1 MNENADYSNR
11 SHIKRPATRTDGPW
25 DGASSRGAQDPRLT
39 EVVVEPE
46 YREFSANGYGG
57 APFSPWPLF
66 ETVARRWFSL
76 ALAGC
81 AMAVLAFLAGTM
93 LWQTR
98 YTASAQLLR
107 FDTPNNSELFKPRQ
121 LSEQTFASILRS
133 PELLRDVSALTKPP
147 SSPERLASSLAIVP
161 EKNSDV
167 VTASIT
173 AFNRQSAVDIANL
186 FANEAVR
193 FSRQLQVNEAR
204 AANIYYTNQ
213 LADLDR
219 ERGALVSHLQQSVR
233 ETVRSGVGPVQFGDR
248 FMNALTEKLQ
258 AAREDLV
265 GLLANYTEIHPLV
278 RAQHARIDELQK
290 QLERMA
296 TNTTATAAAG
306 SGVPGPLS
314 QSSTNSLPVNER
326 GSEFEVLRA
335 QLQALETRRSQ
346 LLTRQR
352 EAELFQKDPPGYCQL
367 FAPATEK
374 NAVVR
379 DRRPKIIFLAAF
391 GGMMGVVGAALLL
404 LGIEFMDERLKTGTD
419 VKRVTRLPL
428 LATLGNLH
436 RIDQTAQENWA
447 FRTWTALQNRLSI
460 SPNHGLVCGMISARP
475 REGRTTWI
483 SLLAQAASQCGFRVL
498 TIGTLANSEP
508 ANGDGEDFHDRRQDG
523 DPNSPNGMALTTH
536 VLSTPTLVTEQL
548 TGSNPQPFV
557 HIPLP
562 GWVWNL
568 ERRKEWQTA
577 LNQWSRIENIVILVE
592 LPPASTSEAV
602 LLAENLPN
610 LIWLTRSGKATAHE
624 SHTHL
629 ETLRNAR
636 CRLVGAVLN
645 RETAPPIKNRF
656 QRWLGCAVILMG
668 LCFCNVRAAEGDSPV
683 AAGAPAADAP
693 STNLSFSAAPAQRGA
708 WQQHLTLGPGDVLN
722 IGLFGQPELSRTDVF
737 IGPDGRVS
745 YLQAQDILATGL
757 TVDEL
762 RAKLDEELAKYYRTP
777 RTIITPTGF
786 HSKKYYVLGKVVSR
800 GVFTLERPLTIVEA
814 VARAKGLETGLLP
827 DNRSMMDLADLQR
840 SFVMRQGKRLP
851 VSLEKLFQEGDLSQ
865 NVALEPEDYLYFA
878 SANLR
883 QIFVLGEV
891 NLPGPLAFTGN
902 QTVVGAIAAR
912 GGFNQRAYKGRV
924 LVIRGSLNHPQ
935 TFVVDVWKTAE
946 GRAFDFKL
954 QPKDI
959 VYVNY
964 RPFIRA
970 EELLDLGI
978 TAFLQAAI
986 VEWTG
991 LHIDP
996 RQTQ

>member
-1 MNENADYSNR
+1 MNDKAEYSNR
-11 SHIKRPATRTDGPW
+11 SHIKRPAPGGGPW
-25 DGASSRGAQDPRLT
+25 DGAPSRGAEEPRLA
-39 EVVVEPE
+39 EVMYEPE
-46 YREFSANGYGG
+46 SRDFSANGHTG
-57 APFSPWPLF
+57 APFNPWPLV
-66 ETVARRWFSL
+66 ETVARRWFTL

-81 AMAVLAFLAGTM
+81 AMAVLAFVAGTM
-93 LWQTR
+93 LWKTR
-98 YTASAQLLR
+98 YTAGAQLLR

-133 PELLRDVSALTKPP
+133 PELLRDVSALVKPP
-147 SSPERLASSLAIVP
+147 LNPDQLAASLTVVP

-167 VTASIT
+167 VTVSIT
-173 AFNRQSAVDIANL
+173 AFNRQSAVEIANL

-193 FSRQLQVNEAR
+193 FSRKLQVNEAR
-204 AANIYYTNQ
+204 ASDTYYTNQ
-213 LADLDR
+213 LADLDG
-219 ERGALVSHLQQSVR
+219 ERDALVSHLQQSVR
-233 ETVRSGVGPVQFGDR
+233 ETVRSGIGPVQFGDR
-248 FMNALTEKLQ
+248 FMNALADKLQ

-296 TNTTATAAAG
+296 TNTTASAAPG
-306 SGVPGPLS
+306 SSVPGPLGH
-314 QSSTNSLPVNER
+314 SSTNSLPVNER

-335 QLQALETRRSQ
+335 QLQALEARRGQ
-346 LLTRQR
+346 LITRQR
-352 EAELFQKDPPGYCQL
+352 EAHLFEKDPPGYCQL
-367 FAPATEK
+367 FAPATER
-374 NAVVR
+374 NAAVR
-379 DRRPKIIFLAAF
+379 DRRPKVLFLAVF
-391 GGMMGVVGAALLL
+391 GGMMGVAGAALLL
-404 LGIEFMDERLKTGTD
+404 LSIEFMDERLKTGTD
-419 VKRVTRLPL
+419 VKRVTHLPL

-436 RIDQTAQENWA
+436 RLDQTAQENWA
-447 FRTWTALQNRLSI
+447 FRTWTAMQHRLSI

-475 REGRTTWI
+475 GEGRTTWI

-498 TIGTLANSEP
+498 TIGTLPNSEG
-508 ANGDGEDFHDRRQDG
+508 NGEDPHNRCLDG
-523 DPNSPNGMALTTH
+523 DPNYPNGMALTTH
-536 VLSTPTLVTEQL
+536 VLSTPALVTEQL

-592 LPPASTSEAV
+592 LPPALSSEAV

-610 LIWLTRSGKATAHE
+610 LIWLTRNGKANAHE

-645 RETAPPIKNRF
+645 DETAPPLKTRF
-656 QRWLGCAVILMG
+656 ERWLGCAVILTG
-668 LCFCNVRAAEGDSPV
+668 LCFCNARAAEGDSAV
-683 AAGAPAADAP
+683 AIGADAPAEAP
-693 STNLSFSAAPAQRGA
+693 STNLSFSVAAPAQRA
-708 WQQHLTLGPGDVLN
+708 TWQQHFTLGPGDVVN
-722 IGLFGQPELSRTDVF
+722 IGLFGQPELSRADVF
-737 IGPDGRVS
+737 IGPDGRIS
-745 YLQAQDILATGL
+745 YLQAQDIVAAGL

-762 RAKLDEELAKYYRTP
+762 RTKFDEELAKYYRAP

-786 HSKKYYVLGKVVSR
+786 HSKKYYVLGKVTNR

-814 VARAKGLETGLLP
+814 VAQAKGLETGLLP
-827 DNRSMMDLADLQR
+827 DNRSMMNLADLQR

-851 VSLEKLFQEGDLSQ
+851 VNLEKLFQEGDLSQ

-878 SANLR
+878 AANLK

-902 QTVVGAIAAR
+902 QTVVGAISAR
-912 GGFNQRAYKGRV
+912 GGFTQRAYKGRV
-924 LVIRGSLNHPQ
+924 LVIRGSLNQPQ

-946 GRAFDFKL
+946 GRAIDFKL

-970 EELLDLGI
+970 EELIDLGI
-978 TAFLQAAI
+978 TAFIQSVI
-986 VEWTG
+986 VEWTT
-991 LHIDP
+991 LNIFP
-996 RQTQ
+996 QRLR